1 MASSSDSKSKHD
13 NFIYV
18 CFRDYDQARRAYLN
32 ALKYNPSHEQVMRD
46 LSSLQIFL
54 RDYQGFEE
62 TRRNLLIH
70 SPAGVQNWVT
80 LAGAQYLNKNYEG
93 AFNSMQTLFKFY
105 ENDTKILKRHEAS
118 EAVLFTCRI
127 LEKIGQTKEAIDFL
141 TKHDKLVV
149 DSVKKTEY
157 YGYFNEQSG
166 EKEKALEKYEHL
178 LQLNS
183 ANLDTY
189 KLIFRAKGINLPK
202 HSERLSQAD

>member
-1 MASSSDSKSKHD
+1 MASYSDSKSKHD
-13 NFIYV
+13 NFINV
-18 CFRDYDQARRAYLN
+18 GLRDYDQARRAYLN

-93 AFNSMQTLFKFY
+93 ALNSMQTLFKFY
-105 ENDTKILKRHEAS
+105 GNDTKILKRHEVS

-127 LEKIGQTKEAIDFL
+127 FEKIGQPNEAIDFL

-157 YGYFNEQSG
+157 YGYF
-166 EKEKALEKYEHL
+166 YE
-178 LQLNS
+178 
-183 ANLDTY
+183 
-189 KLIFRAKGINLPK
+189 
-202 HSERLSQAD
+202 

>member
-1 MASSSDSKSKHD
+1 
-13 NFIYV
+13 
-18 CFRDYDQARRAYLN
+18 
-32 ALKYNPSHEQVMRD
+32 
-46 LSSLQIFL
+46 
-54 RDYQGFEE
+54 
-62 TRRNLLIH
+62 
-70 SPAGVQNWVT
+70 
-80 LAGAQYLNKNYEG
+80 
-93 AFNSMQTLFKFY
+93 MQTLFKFY

-149 DSVKKTEY
+149 DSVKKTEH
-157 YGYFNEQSG
+157 YGYFNEKSG
-166 EKEKALEKYEHL
+166 EKEKALEKYEYL